1 MIYYICACTAI
12 ILSVFLTVIYFRYG
26 NKFQTYM
33 KGIDKKDYFLTGIFY
48 IGFACISIFHI
59 NMNSKRANSRRKV
72 IAELKGGEYAQFYYF
87 ANLAG
92 QISYGLIC
100 LTLAFL
106 IAALS
111 KDITL
116 CLVFIVVGII
126 LIWYLDYDIDSKL
139 KKKNEAIMLEFP
151 RVLSKMALLVNAGMP
166 VRETFKK
173 IAYNQE
179 GIIYGEIN
187 RMLSEMTNG
196 VPERKALSDM
206 AERCGISEIRK
217 FTSTLAQ
224 NLQKGSADT
233 ARSLVEMNEEIWANR
248 TSHVREMGEK
258 ASAKL
263 LIPILLIFV
272 GILAMV
278 MVPMFANIL

>member
-1 MIYYICACTAI
+1 MLYYICACAAI
-12 ILSVFLTVIYFRYG
+12 ILSIFLTVIYFKYG
-26 NKFQTYM
+26 SKFDHYM
-33 KGIDKKDYFLTGIFY
+33 KGINKKEYFLTGLFY
-48 IGFACISIFHI
+48 IGFACISMFHI
-59 NMNSKRANSRRKV
+59 NMNSKRANSRMKV

-116 CLVFIVVGII
+116 CLVFIVVGIM
-126 LIWYLDYDIDSKL
+126 LIWYLDYDIDSRL

-166 VRETFKK
+166 VRETFRK
-173 IAYNQE
+173 ITHNKE
-179 GIIYGEIN
+179 GIIYREID
-187 RMLSEMTNG
+187 RMLNEMANG
-196 VPERKALSDM
+196 VPERKALSNM

-233 ARSLVEMNEEIWANR
+233 ARSLVEMNAEIWANR
-248 TSHVREMGEK
+248 TSHVREEGEK